1 MEARC
6 IVNLDK
12 GVRFTYRGEDFEV
25 TDTDGYPFIEA
36 KCLTVPN
43 RYEGHN
49 VLFAN
54 FETVYTQE

>member
-1 MEARC
+1 M
-6 IVNLDK
+6 
-12 GVRFTYRGEDFEV
+12 YRGEDFEV